1 MADQECGLNSL
12 TLSCCKLPD
21 AACGDLSEALRVA
34 PALTELSLLH
44 SGLSEGGLR
53 VLCAALA
60 WPGCRVRTLRVQQSG
75 LQEALQC
82 LVSTLRQGPALST
95 LDLSGCQL
103 SGPTVTY
110 LCAVLQHPEC
120 RLQTLSLASVE
131 LSEQSLE
138 ELRAVRTAK
147 PGLVITHPGLDNHPE
162 LSASFS
168 SAL

>member
-1 MADQECGLNSL
+1 M
-12 TLSCCKLPD
+12 
-21 AACGDLSEALRVA
+21 
-34 PALTELSLLH
+34 
-44 SGLSEGGLR
+44 
-53 VLCAALA
+53 
-60 WPGCRVRTLRVQQSG
+60 QQSG

-82 LVSTLRQGPALST
+82 LVSMLRQGPALST